1 MPNELKPC
9 PFCGAIPILEYGNGI
24 NKYWISCQN
33 EKCRIQPMTD
43 AHTNKGVIVREWNRR
58 VDNGNE
64 R

>member
-24 NKYWISCQN
+24 QKWWYTCDN
-33 EKCRIQPMTD
+33 EKCLVQPTTY
-43 AHTNKGVIVREWNRR
+43 AYKSKGGAKRAWNRR
-58 VDNGNE
+58 VDND